1 MSGCPRSPRRAI
13 AVVCLL
19 CIGSTAPAPAW
30 ARPDEAAAR
39 ALAEEAL
46 EHAGAADYRRAA
58 RTFERAFERVPKP
71 AYAFNAGRMY
81 DLLGEPLSAVRAYR
95 RALEQ
100 ARKPD
105 RRAPIEAE
113 LAAALAKL
121 ATLTVAVDG
130 DGDGALGTTLKVD
143 GDPDRCALA
152 EACLLV
158 PGRHFVE
165 VSPGAGR
172 PAVQRVLDLRAG
184 QTTTER
190 LRLVPGETAL
200 EVDASVRGASVF
212 LDGALV
218 GVTPCVRR
226 PQQAGTFVLRVE
238 AEGHVPHAEE
248 RRIEPGQRVSLHVTL
263 APLPPL
269 LPPGPSRGGVVLRS
283 ALFPGWGQLHA
294 ERSTAGA
301 VWASAGAVAA
311 LATLTGAVAGSWLTA
326 ERDGERDLARW
337 NQLEDWATGMYW
349 LSLSAGIAFG
359 AAWGSSLVHAA
370 LLDLPPATARA
381 PPDR

>member
-1 MSGCPRSPRRAI
+1 
-13 AVVCLL
+13 
-19 CIGSTAPAPAW
+19 
-30 ARPDEAAAR
+30 
-39 ALAEEAL
+39 
-46 EHAGAADYRRAA
+46 
-58 RTFERAFERVPKP
+58 
-71 AYAFNAGRMY
+71 
-81 DLLGEPLSAVRAYR
+81 
-95 RALEQ
+95 
-100 ARKPD
+100 
-105 RRAPIEAE
+105 
-113 LAAALAKL
+113 
-121 ATLTVAVDG
+121 
-130 DGDGALGTTLKVD
+130 
-143 GDPDRCALA
+143 
-152 EACLLV
+152 
-158 PGRHFVE
+158 
-165 VSPGAGR
+165 
-172 PAVQRVLDLRAG
+172 
-184 QTTTER
+184 
-190 LRLVPGETAL
+190 
-200 EVDASVRGASVF
+200 
-212 LDGALV
+212 
-218 GVTPCVRR
+218 
-226 PQQAGTFVLRVE
+226 VLRVE

-248 RRIEPGQRVSLHVTL
+248 RRIAPGQRVSLHVTL